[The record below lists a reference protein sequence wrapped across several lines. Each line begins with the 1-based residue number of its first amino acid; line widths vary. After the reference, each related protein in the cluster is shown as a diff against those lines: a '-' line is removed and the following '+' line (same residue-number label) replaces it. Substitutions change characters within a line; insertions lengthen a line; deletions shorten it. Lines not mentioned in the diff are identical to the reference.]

1 MSDQLAPGLALAGI
15 AVAAAVSGLTWLAV
29 AACLAAVPFLV
40 TGIGFAVGRHRATR
54 DRPAGTVR

>member
-1 MSDQLAPGLALAGI
+1 MRDQLAPGLALLGI

-40 TGIGFAVGRHRATR
+40 AGIGLAVGEHRSAR
-54 DRPAGTVR
+54 DRSAGAAR